1 MADHSVRFIILNAAR
16 TGSTMLRHLL
26 NSHPEIC
33 CHGEVMAG
41 GIRSFV
47 GLQDRPN
54 LPLVSKLESMLKAD
68 PVGFMRD
75 FVLFP
80 GGMKA
85 VGFKIKYEELV
96 LPEFAAIRS
105 ALEQNAELRVIHL
118 RRENRLKR
126 VISKITATR
135 INKVFNVLDPSE
147 KPVQTL
153 FALDPKECEE
163 DFTQTADREEEF
175 TKAFASHPMCEV
187 GYEELVHPDAGAR
200 QRVQEFLG
208 VAPVTLETATVKIN
222 SDRVEDMVE
231 NLEVLRAHFANTP
244 WAKFF

>member
-1 MADHSVRFIILNAAR
+1 MADQPTRFIILNAAR

-26 NSHPEIC
+26 NSHPDIC

-54 LPLVSKLESMLKAD
+54 LPLVSKLESLLKAD

-75 FVLFP
+75 FVLYP

-96 LPEFAAIRS
+96 LPAFAAIRS
-105 ALEQNAELRVIHL
+105 ELEQDTELRVIHL

-147 KPVQTL
+147 KPVQTR
-153 FALDPKECEE
+153 FALDPMECEE
-163 DFTQTADREEEF
+163 DFSQTAAREAEF
-175 TKAFASHPMCEV
+175 AQAFGSHPLCEV
-187 GYEELVHPDAGAR
+187 TYEELVRPESGAK

-208 VAPVTLETATVKIN
+208 VQPVALETATVKIN
-222 SDRVEDMVE
+222 SDRVDDMVD
-231 NLEVLRAHFANTP
+231 NLEALRAHFAGTP